1 MTAGESPPRVSPPP
15 DDEQTMYVHSARGMR
30 FDGHRLVLLD
40 LAPSTVY
47 LTGQPARIMGHLPTG
62 MFLDRWYSDA
72 GNNPTRLV
80 AAVLSLLEIEDRHAR
95 DVHIQVA
102 LPRIAE
108 TGLVYE
114 ITVVSGSLPAQ
125 SGGCALFI
133 RPFLTPV
140 ALEEIGL

>member
-1 MTAGESPPRVSPPP
+1 MF
-15 DDEQTMYVHSARGMR
+15 VHSARAMR

-47 LTGQPARIMGHLPTG
+47 LTGQPARIIGHLPTG
-62 MFLDRWYSDA
+62 MFLDRWYADA
-72 GNNPTRLV
+72 GDYPTQPV
-80 AAVLSLLEIEDRHAR
+80 AAVLSLLEVEDRHSR

-108 TGLVYE
+108 SGLVYE
-114 ITVVSGSLPAQ
+114 VTVLSGDIPAET
-125 SGGCALFI
+125 GGCALFI

-140 ALEEIGL
+140 TLEDVDA

>member
-1 MTAGESPPRVSPPP
+1 
-15 DDEQTMYVHSARGMR
+15 MR

-47 LTGQPARIMGHLPTG
+47 LTGQPAKIMGHLPTG
-62 MFLDRWYSDA
+62 MFLDRWYADA
-72 GNNPTRLV
+72 GSYPTQPV
-80 AAVLSLLEIEDRHAR
+80 AAVLSLLEVDDRHAR

-114 ITVVSGSLPAQ
+114 VTVLSGDLPVQ
-125 SGGCALFI
+125 SGGCTLFI

-140 ALEEIGL
+140 TLEDLKA

>member
-1 MTAGESPPRVSPPP
+1 MTTRESLTRATPPS
-15 DDEQTMYVHSARGMR
+15 DGEQTMYVHSARGMR
-30 FDGHRLVLLD
+30 FDGHRLVLLE

-62 MFLDRWYSDA
+62 MFLDRWYADA
-72 GNNPTRLV
+72 GSYPTQPV
-80 AAVLSLLEIEDRHAR
+80 AAVLSLLEIENRNAR
-95 DVHIQVA
+95 DVHLQAA

-114 ITVVSGSLPAQ
+114 VTVLNGDIPAAP
-125 SGGCALFI
+125 GGCTLFI

-140 ALEEIGL
+140 TLEEIGR